1 MRLLSNNRILKT
13 ISLMLVI
20 IFMFNLFAPVYSY
33 SNEDEEIGGKLFRP
47 IFKLFAGV
55 GDLVIKTL
63 QDIFI
68 GDGNIAI
75 AELPEIEE
83 KTFKIR
89 YSPGV
94 IFSGNIPALDA
105 NFINPGKSLNVV
117 NTSDAKWKKLGSY
130 SLEDS
135 VLTAKGF
142 SKESMKPRVTET
154 DGERIAFV
162 IQINGRN
169 VHSIYE
175 WTYKGKKYSLVNT
188 QAGEKKWNDSALSLA
203 DNIIQGT
210 WDKIEEVFGK
220 EWTLYELNEEITET
234 GEIKV
239 SMAEQLQ
246 KNISKWYKALRLF
259 SLVGLLSVLVYV
271 GIRII
276 ISSTGQ
282 EKAKYKKMIMDWL
295 AAVCILFVLQYIMA
309 FTMTITEQIV
319 NIFKTNVIG
328 VNGEDLLMTS
338 VRQKIGNANSFNSI
352 FGYLIMYL
360 VLVIYTAVFTIHYLK
375 RLVYLAFLTMIA
387 PLIALTYPLD
397 KIKDGQAQAFSM
409 WLREYVFNAL
419 IPVVHIILYS
429 IFVGSAMDFAQ
440 QNPLYA
446 IVCIG
451 FLIPA
456 EKFIRKMFGFDKA
469 STVSQIGAAASGAM
483 VMNAINKINHGG
495 GSKQGGENSS
505 SGTIKT
511 KSSSGYMPPPGER
524 TEGQN
529 GRQQERQQR
538 NQPREQEQ
546 PNQLLDETQNLGR
559 EPNLNSNTDRRY
571 GINLPQ
577 DKPRRKI
584 SGVGRGIG
592 NVAKKYFSRDGLRI
606 KAAQALKVLQAT
618 GKRARKISV
627 GALGAA
633 ALGTF
638 GLAAGV
644 ATGDLGNVSKY
655 VAGAGAVGYGAA
667 NRIGDKLAKVE
678 KENREIYK
686 EGRWGT
692 DEYNTR
698 KSIQELNNNRAFLE
712 ASRNAGLGKKE
723 REKLIRMFHANG
735 ITNPESIAEATNIM
749 AANHNGAIE
758 DGIGLED
765 EMQQIVAA
773 TKAHRE
779 IPKSKWTKKDKE
791 EFKREL
797 TSQVGNSMVADRMV
811 RLISDLKGD
820 IS

>member
-1 MRLLSNNRILKT
+1 MNWDK
-13 ISLMLVI
+13 
-20 IFMFNLFAPVYSY
+20 
-33 SNEDEEIGGKLFRP
+33 
-47 IFKLFAGV
+47 
-55 GDLVIKTL
+55 
-63 QDIFI
+63 
-68 GDGNIAI
+68 
-75 AELPEIEE
+75 
-83 KTFKIR
+83 
-89 YSPGV
+89 
-94 IFSGNIPALDA
+94 
-105 NFINPGKSLNVV
+105 KS
-117 NTSDAKWKKLGSY
+117 SY
-130 SLEDS
+130 SLNKEDDVKELVEKYGYDYNMDVQYTTTDDEWYKVLEIEKDHAIIS
-135 VLTAKGF
+135 WNYTDEEGEIHAYKLISTTATPLSEQNKVKNGLTAFVGYTITGPTF
-142 SKESMKPRVTET
+142 FISKIL
-154 DGERIAFV
+154 G
-162 IQINGRN
+162 
-169 VHSIYE
+169 
-175 WTYKGKKYSLVNT
+175 
-188 QAGEKKWNDSALSLA
+188 SALYNT
-203 DNIIQGT
+203 DNLL
-210 WDKIEEVFGK
+210 GK
-220 EWTLYELNEEITET
+220 GWTLYERILTKTDEGTIESTA
-234 GEIKV
+234 K
-239 SMAEQLQ
+239 QLQ
-246 KNISKWYKALRLF
+246 KTISKWYKALRLF

-309 FTMTITEQIV
+309 FTMTIVEQIIS
-319 NIFKTNVIG
+319 IFTTNVIG
-328 VNGEDLLMTS
+328 PNGEDVLMTGI
-338 VRQKIGNANSFNSI
+338 REKIGIGKSYTPI

-469 STVSQIGAAASGAM
+469 STVSQVGAAASGAM

-495 GSKQGGENSS
+495 GSKHGGENSS

-511 KSSSGYMPPPGER
+511 KSSSGYIPPPGER

-559 EPNLNSNTDRRY
+559 EANLNSDTDRRY

-577 DKPRRKI
+577 DRPRRKI
-584 SGVGRGIG
+584 SGVGRGVG
-592 NVAKKYFSRDGLRI
+592 NVVKKYFSKDGIRI
-606 KAAQALKVLQAT
+606 KAAKALKAT
-618 GKRARKISV
+618 GKRARKIGV

-667 NRIGDKLAKVE
+667 NRIGDKLTKVE

-686 EGRWGT
+686 EGKWGT

-698 KSIQELNNNRAFLE
+698 KSIQELNNDREFLE
-712 ASRNAGLGKKE
+712 ASKNAGLGKKE
-723 REKLIRMFHANG
+723 REKLVRMFHANG

-758 DGIGLED
+758 EGIGLED